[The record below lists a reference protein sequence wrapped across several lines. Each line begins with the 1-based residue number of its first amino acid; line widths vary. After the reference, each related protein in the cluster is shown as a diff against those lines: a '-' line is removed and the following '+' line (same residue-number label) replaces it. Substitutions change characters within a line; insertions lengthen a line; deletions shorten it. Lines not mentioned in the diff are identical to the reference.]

1 MIAAAKRYYRWG
13 CKNPTGWR
21 TEMLTAKQLRELKS
35 MLEERGRVLRE
46 EIRQELLDSDEEHYI
61 DVAGQVH
68 DLEEESVAD
77 LLVDLGLSIIDM
89 HINELR
95 DVEAALRRIHVGAY
109 GVCIDCDDEV
119 DLDRLRAF
127 PTARRC
133 LMCQENYER
142 NHAGNEI
149 HSL

>member
-1 MIAAAKRYYRWG
+1 
-13 CKNPTGWR
+13 
-21 TEMLTAKQLRELKS
+21 MLTARQLRELKAT
-35 MLEERGRVLRE
+35 LEQRGRLLRE
-46 EIRQELLDSDEEHYI
+46 DIRQELLDSDEEHYI

-109 GVCIDCDDEV
+109 GVCIECDDEL
-119 DLDRLRAF
+119 DLARLRAF
-127 PTARRC
+127 PTAKRC

-142 NHAGNEI
+142 NHAGNKI
-149 HSL
+149 HSM

>member
-1 MIAAAKRYYRWG
+1 
-13 CKNPTGWR
+13 
-21 TEMLTAKQLRELKS
+21 MLTAKQLSKLKS
-35 MLEERGRVLRE
+35 KLEERSRVLRE
-46 EIRQELLDSDEEHYI
+46 EIRQELLASDQEHYI

-77 LLVDLGLSIIDM
+77 LLIDLGLSIIDM

-109 GVCIDCDDEV
+109 GVCVSCDDDV
-119 DLDRLRAF
+119 DLDRLEAF
-127 PTARRC
+127 PTAKRC

-142 NHAGNEI
+142 NHAGHEI
-149 HSL
+149 HTL